1 MFLLTQGNESFKGKN
16 SGAGA
21 AKVNMDPSA
30 IAALRKAVEGNQ
42 NCCDCD
48 APSELKIETRAFLFH
63 SSFSII
69 SFVHAVDKLH
79 F

>member
-48 APSELKIETRAFLFH
+48 APSELKIETLAFFIPFLLFNYL
-63 SSFSII
+63 FRTCG
-69 SFVHAVDKLH
+69 
-79 F
+79 